1 MLYTPASAIMLSFV
15 QIAPLSGKHNNKLVI
30 AWQIYNY
37 LICIHGIF
45 YFWCGY
51 LTSLHSNC
59 YLNVSFNVL
68 FATLHF
74 LCSSSY
80 SSVSQHFFKFILNL
94 NITHHHLFV
103 IFLISVNVLHDCHFA
118 CRWLDLCIIFE
129 LPLALFWGHV
139 HLCLWEI
146 PPHHFYHHLHHYLGS
161 SSVMCALQS
170 EVHLF
175 KDTQHFIVAYS

>member
-15 QIAPLSGKHNNKLVI
+15 QIAPLSGKHNNKLII

-74 LCSSSY
+74 LCSSSC
-80 SSVSQHFFKFILNL
+80 SSVSLHFFKFILNL

-103 IFLISVNVLHDCHFA
+103 IFLISVNVLHA
-118 CRWLDLCIIFE
+118 WLS
-129 LPLALFWGHV
+129 
-139 HLCLWEI
+139 LCLSLI
-146 PPHHFYHHLHHYLGS
+146 GSLHHFWTPFSTLLRSCTSLSLRNS
-161 SSVMCALQS
+161 STSLLSPSTPLFGLIVCHVCIAIRSAL
-170 EVHLF
+170 
-175 KDTQHFIVAYS
+175 I